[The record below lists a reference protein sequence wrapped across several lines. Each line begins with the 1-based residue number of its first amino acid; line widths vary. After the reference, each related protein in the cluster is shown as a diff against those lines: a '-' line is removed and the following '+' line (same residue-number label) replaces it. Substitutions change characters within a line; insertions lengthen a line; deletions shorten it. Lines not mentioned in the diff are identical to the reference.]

1 MLLIFFFSMMA
12 FVMMESTFALYLN
25 ATFGYTV
32 FQVGLFFTLAGVVI
46 AVVQGGLVGRLTKK
60 FGEWPL
66 AIAGPLLVTTAMY
79 LLATLTVYA
88 LVVVVVVAVIINA
101 TGRSLQTPTLSALIS
116 HTGDPRQQGTI
127 FGLFHMLGS
136 LARVVGPI
144 MATLAYTHHHSAPYL
159 MAGGITLAIAVWT
172 AWLKTFVAAQKDQ
185 RAVPAAA

>member
-1 MLLIFFFSMMA
+1 MLMLACLSIYA
-12 FVMMESTFALYLN
+12 F
-25 ATFGYTV
+25 
-32 FQVGLFFTLAGVVI
+32 
-46 AVVQGGLVGRLTKK
+46 
-60 FGEWPL
+60 L
-66 AIAGPLLVTTAMY
+66 AIII
-79 LLATLTVYA
+79 
-88 LVVVVVVAVIINA
+88 VAILFNA

-172 AWLKTFVAAQKDQ
+172 AWLKTFVAGQKDQ
-185 RAVPAAA
+185 RGFPVAAESS